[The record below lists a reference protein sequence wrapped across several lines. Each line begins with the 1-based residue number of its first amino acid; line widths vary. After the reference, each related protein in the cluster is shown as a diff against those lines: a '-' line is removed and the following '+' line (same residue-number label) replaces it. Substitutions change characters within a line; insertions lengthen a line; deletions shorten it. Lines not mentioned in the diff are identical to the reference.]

1 MLPGWS
7 VRTALQRYARLRE
20 LRQYSTVQCAC
31 RTGMSDQAGSN
42 VWPIQILRSGAILR
56 SIMRLGSLCGRPLVH
71 GIWGWI
77 AGWIYDIWL
86 DFRHTRVAAFQICE
100 PDRMQFPCV
109 EPFALRRSTRY
120 GLGIDVDPGKWQ
132 VIERDMQWASVRAIE
147 DVTVVSADGEWSCVV
162 RTLTATRTTGG
173 LPASKCDDP
182 G

>member
-1 MLPGWS
+1 ML
-7 VRTALQRYARLRE
+7 
-20 LRQYSTVQCAC
+20 
-31 RTGMSDQAGSN
+31 
-42 VWPIQILRSGAILR
+42 
-56 SIMRLGSLCGRPLVH
+56 LGSLCGRPLVH

-100 PDRMQFPCV
+100 PDRMQFSCV
-109 EPFALRRSTRY
+109 KPFALRRSTRY

-162 RTLTATRTTGG
+162 TDADCNPHDWRISSLQIRRPWWEFAVSRTLAAEKIVDGG
-173 LPASKCDDP
+173 PDVLFVNR